1 MNQSVLTHLR
11 SQRVRDIFDRNH
23 IERVYLVGSFARG
36 EERDTSDIDLIFEKK
51 PNTKFTLFNI
61 GDMKYSL
68 EEEL

>member
-23 IERVYLVGSFARG
+23 IAKVYLVGSFARG

-51 PNTKFTLFNI
+51 IDARVTLLNI
-61 GDMKYSL
+61 
-68 EEEL
+68 